1 MVSKQAVRWIA
12 FITALNCGAVLALTQ
27 CSSFEGLRP
36 QPQQAASD
44 SRLGSYLAGR
54 FAVSERDP
62 RAAALYFKSALKFDP
77 ENPALLERVMLSEVA
92 NGKIDDAATHAET
105 LLARI
110 PDAKLPNLV
119 IGVRALRDAGY
130 AKARQALS
138 RIRDNPAAEIAA
150 KVGVAY
156 AHYAEGN
163 IEAAG
168 TTLTSLVDSGA
179 TRAFALYH
187 LALIKDLSGKQAEA
201 LKDFEEANRLS
212 GGESLRILE
221 AYGNHLAK
229 MGRTAQAREV
239 FETFLQRLPDN
250 PIISRDLARLEAG
263 QAPERIVTN
272 ARQGMA
278 ETLYGIAAS
287 VADEKAF
294 DVPVFYLQLA
304 LALDPGHEMSL
315 SLLGD
320 RLESVERYEEA
331 IAVYE
336 RVPPTSAVHA
346 SMRQQIAQNLQR
358 LERPD
363 EAIRVLKAA
372 LNGTKDDLR
381 TYAGIADVQR
391 AEERFEDAVENYSK
405 AIALVKKPEERH
417 WLLFY
422 TRGIAYERA
431 KRWQESE
438 ADLKLSLKLKP
449 ENPGVMN
456 YLAYSWVDRG
466 VNVPE
471 ALAMLKR
478 AVAMRPEDGFIVDS
492 LGWAYFKLGQ
502 YDEAVKYLEQA
513 ILLEPGLAAINDH
526 LGDAYWKVG
535 RHNEARFQWQH
546 ALTMKPEKDE
556 EPRIRRKL
564 EVGLGEVASGPS
576 TEEKKN

>member
-1 MVSKQAVRWIA
+1 MVSSKAVRWIA
-12 FITALNCGAVLALTQ
+12 LITALNCGAVLALTQ

-36 QPQQAASD
+36 KPQDVSE

-54 FAVSERDP
+54 FAVSDRDP
-62 RAAALYFKSALKFDP
+62 EAAALYFRTALKFDP

-92 NGKIDDAATHAET
+92 AGNVDAAVTYAET

-138 RIRDNPAAEIAA
+138 RIKDNPAAEIAA
-150 KVGVAY
+150 KVGMAY
-156 AHYAEGN
+156 AFYAEGN
-163 IEAAG
+163 REAAK

-187 LALIKDLSGKQAEA
+187 LALIKDLSGQPGEA
-201 LKDFEEANRLS
+201 LADFEEANRLS

-229 MGRTAQAREV
+229 LGKTAQARAV
-239 FETFLQRLPDN
+239 FETFLEKLPDN
-250 PIISRDLARLEAG
+250 PLISHDLARLNAG
-263 QAPERIVTN
+263 KAPERVVSN
-272 ARQGMA
+272 ARQGVA

-287 VADEKAF
+287 TSDDKAF

-304 LALDPGHEMSL
+304 LALDPLHELSL
-315 SLLGD
+315 SLLAD
-320 RLESVERYEEA
+320 RLESVERYEDA
-331 IAVYE
+331 IAMYE
-336 RVPPTSAVHA
+336 RVPATSPVYA

-363 EAIRVLKAA
+363 EAIRVLQAA
-372 LNGTKDDLR
+372 LNGTQDDLR

-391 AEERFEDAVENYSK
+391 TEEKFPEAIGNYSK
-405 AIALVKKPEERH
+405 AIALVKKVDKRH

-431 KRWQESE
+431 RKWQESE
-438 ADLKLSLKLKP
+438 ADLKQSLKLKP
-449 ENPGVMN
+449 DNPSVMN

-466 VNVPE
+466 VNVEE
-471 ALAMLKR
+471 ALAMLKQ
-478 AVAMRPEDGFIVDS
+478 AVAMRPEDGYIVDS
-492 LGWAYFKLGQ
+492 LGWAYFKLGR
-502 YDEAVKYLEQA
+502 YDDAVKYLEQA

-535 RHNEARFQWQH
+535 RQNEARFQWQH

-556 EPRIRRKL
+556 EPKIRRKL
-564 EVGLGEVASGPS
+564 EVGLGDVAAAPSSGE
-576 TEEKKN
+576 TRN